1 MNKNIFLWLDKKY
14 KLSIFGIISF
24 IITFFR
30 LILAFFAS
38 YIILN
43 SFVNNTLIV
52 CLIILLIMFLDQ
64 FDGMIFRKSKMN
76 LSNELTII
84 RRVFDSVCDRVCI
97 FSICLSLLIDSYD
110 FFNIFIVIIIKEILT
125 SYPCIKS
132 FFNKELLLPKT
143 FSKIS
148 TIGIGVLV
156 LVYVLNVGDSSL
168 SNFYNTVIIVVSFMV
183 ILFGIFANIQYS
195 KQKDTRTTFSHLR
208 WFCFG
213 KPDSRKV

>member
-1 MNKNIFLWLDKKY
+1 MNYLYVNIIIGVENMNKNIFLWLDKKY
-14 KLSIFGIISF
+14 KLSILGIISF

-110 FFNIFIVIIIKEILT
+110 FFNIFIGIIFNGWFINRINAFRWSIKQR
-125 SYPCIKS
+125 
-132 FFNKELLLPKT
+132 F
-143 FSKIS
+143 
-148 TIGIGVLV
+148 
-156 LVYVLNVGDSSL
+156 
-168 SNFYNTVIIVVSFMV
+168 
-183 ILFGIFANIQYS
+183 
-195 KQKDTRTTFSHLR
+195 
-208 WFCFG
+208 
-213 KPDSRKV
+213 